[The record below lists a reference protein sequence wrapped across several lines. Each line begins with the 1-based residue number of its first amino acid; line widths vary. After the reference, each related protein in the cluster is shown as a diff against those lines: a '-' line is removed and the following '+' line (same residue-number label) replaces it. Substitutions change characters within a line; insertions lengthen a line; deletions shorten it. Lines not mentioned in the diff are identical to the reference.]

1 MHMAAHTPESGTVSS
16 GASDP
21 FLRSTIEALRRRLL
35 DLTGR
40 NPLLNF
46 RHGRNRRHLR
56 VIDELPDQLFAKL
69 EGDSVLRFRSVG
81 ENETEPRDER
91 TPEFGRALEEARLHD
106 EAYVQ
111 GMAELAARADRGE
124 EPGEKALARL
134 ELELRLR
141 VRESLGMVSRAEA
154 MATTPA
160 DAARKLGLE
169 PSFDLPGVP
178 GAEASAQEAGA
189 AGTSGQGAGG
199 TTSPRPGHSDNIVQ
213 TLLFEEE
220 LVRVLSTIRDQTR
233 LSMSESGVNPLFMVF
248 GFLEWYEEASSDQPL
263 HAPLMLY
270 QVSIDYELVRG
281 KQQHNIKSVGDGPQM
296 NVALAERLKRD
307 FNLVLP
313 QIEEGETPEAYMARV
328 AEVVAGMKAWRVRRW
343 MTLGMFSFARI
354 AMYHD
359 LDLERWGGALEG
371 NATLSRV
378 LAGGSAGAQGAS
390 EAALVGSTESAGS
403 AALAEPEDE
412 LSLSLI
418 ADADSSQ
425 AQAVRHALAGQSMV
439 IEGPPGTGKS
449 QTITNIIAAALASGK
464 RVLFVAEKL
473 AALTVVK
480 KRLED
485 AGLGAFCL
493 ELHSTKAARREVFG
507 VFARRL
513 ALEKPRSVARDLAS
527 TLENLGL
534 ARDQIEAC
542 VRALGAQAGRL
553 GCSVQELLWRCGAA
567 RERTGWLPEAIDE
580 IVYARAPE
588 VTRADLGRI
597 KGVAAHAARCWGA
610 LAARHDGAQQ
620 CPWFGLVTH
629 ESDPMGA
636 EELVR
641 RMRAFEPL
649 AARLASL
656 GVEVATLTGWDAPSV
671 DALQHACARASNLGR
686 VPPGLGSAVVS
697 REGAAHGERGQ
708 AMRSLVREM
717 GALVGLAQD
726 RIATTGAER
735 LLVRA
740 ACLARDASDALLGAR
755 TEPLCAPGAEGAIE
769 HIRERVTALCAERA
783 TLEEGFALEGLRPD
797 ALREHARAV
806 RAAPALPWIS
816 PSWWRARG
824 FIKGISKRREKLDR
838 QSAASALE
846 RVAAHIDAW
855 EAFAAEPSG
864 RALLGERFAG
874 ARTELGVEGEVALWA
889 AEVRRT
895 LGAGD
900 AGAMVATDFLLRGSA
915 ERVRALG
922 MLATGDAFEGLLE
935 VVGYVE
941 RVEGAGLP
949 EAIRAWLLEE
959 DASARGTRLAA
970 LASDA
975 LEALLAW
982 HGAFEP
988 IAGGERASRVDA
1000 RAWLGVERFVDARPD
1015 AVHAR
1020 ARACVA
1026 DPESLGLLADAL
1038 RARVEAC
1045 DEGAGPV
1052 IEVVERVRPDL
1063 QGLDEAVGRVI
1074 LQSLTAHALREH
1086 EALRRFSGERHESQR
1101 ARFRELDA
1109 RLIELRQ
1116 REIAARLMQ
1125 RPVDPGSDRGAKRQW
1140 TGRALVEH
1148 VAATPRTPT
1157 HLREVFD
1164 RAGEAVQQLVPCFM
1178 MSPLSV
1184 AQYLEPAGMRFD
1196 IVIMDEASQMRPE
1209 DAVGAIARGAQVIVV
1224 GDPKQLPPTSFFM
1237 GSDTTPGQE
1246 REGTAADEQ
1255 SILDQAMATLRPVRR
1270 LKWHYRS
1277 RHASLIEF
1285 SNRMFYDGELV
1296 VFPSPH
1302 HEHPD
1307 FGVRLVHVADGVYGG
1322 RVNVPEARRIAEA
1335 AIEHVRA
1342 HPERSIGLVAL
1353 NQTQTELIS
1362 MEIDRLAAEHPAF
1375 ETWRKERDGSLEPFF
1390 VKNLENVQGDER
1402 DAIFISTVY
1411 GKNEEGVLHNRFGPI
1426 NNDGGHRRL
1435 NVLYTRAKC
1444 QTVVFTSM
1452 DPAEMRVDG
1461 SSSFGARALK
1471 GYLEFAK
1478 RGSTPERRV
1487 EGGEGSDAFA
1497 SLVGAALTRAGL
1509 EYVLDVG
1516 VGRSAL
1522 ELAVRHPGKPGEFVL
1537 GIECDG
1543 PGYHESRSTRDRDR
1557 IRHEVLRRLQWR
1569 IHRIWSVDWFRAP
1582 RMEESRLLE
1591 AARAAIREAGD

>member
-1 MHMAAHTPESGTVSS
+1 MLMAAHTPESGTVSA
-16 GASDP
+16 GGTDP
-21 FLRSTIEALRRRLL
+21 FLRSSIEALRRRLL

-56 VIDELPDQLFAKL
+56 VIDELPDQLFTKL

-91 TPEFGRALEEARLHD
+91 TAEFGRALEEARLHD
-106 EAYVQ
+106 EAYVK
-111 GMAELAARADRGE
+111 GMAELAARTDRGE
-124 EPGEKALARL
+124 DPGEKALARL
-134 ELELRLR
+134 ELELRVR
-141 VRESLGMVSRAEA
+141 VRESLGMVPRAEA
-154 MATTPA
+154 LATTPA
-160 DAARKLGLE
+160 DAARKQGLE
-169 PSFDLPGVP
+169 PSFDLPLP
-178 GAEASAQEAGA
+178 QSPA
-189 AGTSGQGAGG
+189 TSDDGAGG
-199 TTSPRPGHSDNIVQ
+199 GVGGGVGRDVGGGAPRPGHSDNIVQ

-313 QIEEGETPEAYMARV
+313 QIEEGETPEEYMGRV
-328 AEVVAGMKAWRVRRW
+328 SEVIAGIKAWRVRRW

-371 NATLSRV
+371 NGTLSRV
-378 LAGGSAGAQGAS
+378 LAGGNEGAPGAS
-390 EAALVGSTESAGS
+390 DAGTVDTS
-403 AALAEPEDE
+403 EPHDE

-425 AQAVRHALAGQSMV
+425 ADAVRHALAGQSMV

-513 ALEKPRSVARDLAS
+513 ALEKPRSVTRDLAS

-542 VRALGAQAGRL
+542 VRSLGAPAGRL
-553 GCSVQELLWRCGAA
+553 GCSVQELLWRCAA
-567 RERTGWLPEAIDE
+567 SRERTGWLPEAIDE
-580 IVYARAPE
+580 VTHERAPE
-588 VTRADLGRI
+588 LTSADVGRI
-597 KGVAAHAARCWGA
+597 KATAGHAARTWRG
-610 LAARHDGAQQ
+610 LAARHGSARG

-636 EELVR
+636 EDLVR
-641 RMRAFEPL
+641 KMRAFEPH

-656 GVEVATLTGWDAPSV
+656 AIEMATLTGWDAPSV
-671 DALQHACARASNLGR
+671 DAMERVGVGVGGLGP
-686 VPPGLGSAVVS
+686 VPPGLDAVVVS
-697 REGAAHGERGQ
+697 RQGTAHGERGR
-708 AMRSLVREM
+708 AMLALAREM
-717 GALVGLAQD
+717 GALVGLAPE
-726 RIATTGAER
+726 RVETTSGER

-740 ACLARDASDALLGAR
+740 ALLAGRASDAMLGAR
-755 TEPLCAPGAEGAIE
+755 TEPLCAPGAAGVIE
-769 HIRERVTALCAERA
+769 RIRERVSALRAERE
-783 TLEEGFALEGLRPD
+783 TLEAAYALEGLRPD
-797 ALREHARAV
+797 LLREHARAL
-806 RAAPALPWIS
+806 RAAPALPWLS
-816 PSWWRARG
+816 PAWWRARA
-824 FIKGISKRREKLDR
+824 FVKGISKRPERLDR
-838 QSAASALE
+838 LEAASTLE
-846 RVAAHIDAW
+846 RLAAHVEAW
-855 EAFAAEPSG
+855 EAFRAEPSG
-864 RALLGERFAG
+864 RALLGERFVG
-874 ARTELGVEGEVALWA
+874 ARTELGVEGEVAAWA
-889 AEVRRT
+889 TEVRRT
-895 LGAGD
+895 LGGDD
-900 AGAMVATDFLLRGSA
+900 AGAMVAIDFLLRGSA

-941 RVEGAGLP
+941 RVEGAGLAK
-949 EAIRAWLLEE
+949 EIRAWLLEG
-959 DASARGTRLAA
+959 DASARGMRLTA
-970 LASDA
+970 LASGVLGA
-975 LEALLAW
+975 MPAW
-982 HGAFEP
+982 HGAIEA
-988 IAGGERASRVDA
+988 ITGGVRASQVDP
-1000 RAWLGVERFVDARPD
+1000 RAWLGVDRFVDARPD

-1020 ARACVA
+1020 VRACVD
-1026 DPESLGLLADAL
+1026 DPESLGLLASAL

-1045 DEGAGPV
+1045 AEGAGPA
-1052 IEVVERVRPDL
+1052 IDVVERVRPDL
-1063 QGLDEAVGRVI
+1063 EGLEEAVGRVI

-1086 EALRRFSGERHESQR
+1086 EALRHFSGERHESQR
-1101 ARFRELDA
+1101 ARFRELDG
-1109 RLIELRQ
+1109 RLNELRQ
-1116 REIAARLMQ
+1116 REIAARVMQ
-1125 RPVDPGSDRGAKRQW
+1125 CPVDPGSDRGAKKQW

-1184 AQYLEPAGMRFD
+1184 AQYLKPGAMRFD

-1209 DAVGAIARGAQVIVV
+1209 DAVGAIARGSQVIVV

-1237 GSDTTPGQE
+1237 GSDSTPGQE
-1246 REGTAADEQ
+1246 QEGTAADEQ

-1307 FGVRLVHVADGVYGG
+1307 FGVRLVHVSDGLYGG

-1353 NQTQTELIS
+1353 NQTQTELIA

-1375 ETWRKERDGSLEPFF
+1375 ETWRKERDGSMEPFF

-1452 DPAEMRVDG
+1452 DPAEMRIDG
-1461 SSSFGARALK
+1461 SSSFGAQALK
-1471 GYLEFAK
+1471 GYLEFAR
-1478 RGSTPERRV
+1478 RGSAPERRA
-1487 EGGEGSDAFA
+1487 GGGVDGGDGADAFE
-1497 SLVGAALTRAGL
+1497 SLVGAALTRGGFEHVAH
-1509 EYVLDVG
+1509 VG

-1522 ELAVRHPGKPGEFVL
+1522 ELAVRHPGRPGEFVL

-1557 IRHEVLRRLQWR
+1557 IRHEVLKRLQWR

-1591 AARAAIREAGD
+1591 AVRAAIREAGD